1 MTFNLDKLVRENVK
15 NLVPY
20 SSARKEFAGA
30 AEIFLD
36 ANENS
41 FGSPTEKS
49 FNRYPDPLQTKI
61 KQRVA
66 GWCDLS
72 PEQIFIGNGSDEAID
87 LLFRVF
93 CQPGN
98 DEIITTPPTYGM
110 YEVSANINDV
120 RVKKV
125 LLSPD
130 FELSAEKVLD
140 AVSENTKL
148 IFLCSP
154 NNPTGNSLD
163 ENEVL
168 KILENFGG
176 IVVVDEAYEDF
187 SDKPSFVNK
196 IRNFPNLVV
205 LQTFSKAWGLA
216 GLRVGMAFANA
227 AIIKLLNKVKPPYNV
242 SQIAQ
247 ETLLAAL
254 DKKAEVEKVVA
265 EIVRQ
270 RELLAAELQK
280 FSFVTHIYPSDANFL
295 LIKTSDA
302 NRIYKYLVEQ
312 KIVVRNRTNIELC
325 AGCLR
330 ITIGTTKENRILLSA
345 LSGYEE

>member
-1 MTFNLDKLVRENVK
+1 
-15 NLVPY
+15 
-20 SSARKEFAGA
+20 
-30 AEIFLD
+30 
-36 ANENS
+36 
-41 FGSPTEKS
+41 
-49 FNRYPDPLQTKI
+49 
-61 KQRVA
+61 
-66 GWCDLS
+66 
-72 PEQIFIGNGSDEAID
+72 
-87 LLFRVF
+87 
-93 CQPGN
+93 
-98 DEIITTPPTYGM
+98 M

-125 LLSPD
+125 LLSQD

-163 ENEVL
+163 EKEVL
-168 KILENFGG
+168 KILENFDG
-176 IVVVDEAYEDF
+176 IVVVDEAYADF
-187 SDKPSFVNK
+187 SNKPSFVSEIK
-196 IRNFPNLVV
+196 NFPNLVV

-216 GLRVGMAFANA
+216 GLRVGMAFADA
-227 AIIKLLNKVKPPYNV
+227 EIIALLNKVKPPYNV

-270 RELLAAELQK
+270 REILATELQK
-280 FSFVTHIYPSDANFL
+280 FSFVARIYPSDANFL

-312 KIVVRNRTNIELC
+312 KIVVRNRTNVELC
-325 AGCLR
+325 EGCLR
-330 ITIGTTKENRILLSA
+330 ITIGTPEESQTLLAA
-345 LSGYEE
+345 LKKYE